1 MADLKSILIVG
12 ASRGLGKGL
21 AELYAKSGWSVLA
34 TVRDA
39 KAAALGGV
47 ETATVDI
54 NDDVA
59 VKALHE
65 KTAGKAFDVI
75 FVVAGVGSSYA
86 PIHET
91 EPDLALDIYR
101 TNAVSPIRFAEAF
114 TDRLAQNGQMVFM
127 TSVMGSIA
135 ENETG
140 GVDAY
145 RASKAA
151 LNMLTKSFA
160 LRHKGITVTLMH
172 PGWVKTDMGG
182 ASAQIDVPTSTAGIR
197 KVVDQRTGKGDLA
210 FVDYTGRAIPW

>member
-1 MADLKSILIVG
+1 MADQKSILVVG

-39 KAAALGGV
+39 KAAPDGPEV
-47 ETATVDI
+47 ATVDI
-54 NDDVA
+54 NDDAA
-59 VKALHE
+59 VKALHD

-75 FVVAGVGSSYA
+75 FVVAGIGATYA

-91 EPDLALDIYR
+91 DPELALKIYR

-114 TDRLAQNGQMVFM
+114 ADRLASGGQMVFM
-127 TSVMGSIA
+127 TSAMGSIA
-135 ENETG
+135 ENGMG
-140 GVDAY
+140 GADAY

-151 LNMLTKSFA
+151 LNMLAKGFS
-160 LRHKGITVTLMH
+160 LRHKDMTVTLMH

-182 ASAQIDVPTSTAGIR
+182 DSAPVEVADSAKGMVEQVE
-197 KVVDQRTGKGDLA
+197 KRTGAGDLA
-210 FVDYTGRAIPW
+210 YIDYTGRAIPW

>member
-1 MADLKSILIVG
+1 MADPKSILIVG

-21 AELYAKSGWSVLA
+21 AELYAKHGWSVLA

-39 KAAALGGV
+39 KAAPEGPEV
-47 ETATVDI
+47 ATVDI
-54 NDDVA
+54 NDDGS

-75 FVVAGVGSSYA
+75 FVVAGAATTWS

-91 EPDLALDIYR
+91 DPEDALRVYR

-114 TDRLAQNGQMVFM
+114 IDRLAEGGQMVFM
-127 TSVMGSIA
+127 TSRMGSIA
-135 ENETG
+135 ENESG

-151 LNMLTKSFA
+151 LNMLAKSFS
-160 LRHKGITVTLMH
+160 LRHKGLTVTLMH

-182 ASAQIDVPTSTAGIR
+182 DSAPIDVATSAAGMV
-197 KVVDQRTGKGDLA
+197 KVIESRTGKGDLA
-210 FVDYTGRAIPW
+210 FVDYTGQAIPW

>member
-135 ENETG
+135 ENDTG

-151 LNMLTKSFA
+151 LNMLAKSFA
-160 LRHKGITVTLMH
+160 LRHKGTTVTLMH

>member
-1 MADLKSILIVG
+1 VTDSKSILIVG

-21 AELYAKSGWSVLA
+21 AERYVEGGWSVLG

-39 KAAALGGV
+39 KAAALDGA

-54 NDDVA
+54 NDDAA
-59 VKALHE
+59 VKALHD

-75 FVVAGVGSSYA
+75 FVVAGAATSWG

-91 EPDLALDIYR
+91 DPEDALSVYR

-114 TDRLAQNGQMVFM
+114 IDRLAEGGQMVFM
-127 TSVMGSIA
+127 TSRMGSIA
-135 ENETG
+135 ENESG

-151 LNMLTKSFA
+151 LNMLAKGFS
-160 LRHKGITVTLMH
+160 LRHKGMTVTLMH

-182 ASAQIDVPTSTAGIR
+182 AGAPIDVATSTKGIVEQIDQRAGA
-197 KVVDQRTGKGDLA
+197 GDLA
-210 FVDYTGRAIPW
+210 YVDYTGRQIPW